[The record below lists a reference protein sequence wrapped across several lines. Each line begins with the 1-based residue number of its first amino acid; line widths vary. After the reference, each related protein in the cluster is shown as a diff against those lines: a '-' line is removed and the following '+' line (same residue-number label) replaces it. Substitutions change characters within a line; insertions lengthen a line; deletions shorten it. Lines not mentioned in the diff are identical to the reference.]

1 MLKKKKEINKKEKD
15 KSSNKSAYERNN
27 NIENEYCWRLIVL

>member
-15 KSSNKSAYERNN
+15 KSSNKSAYERKN
-27 NIENEYCWRLIVL
+27 NIENEYC